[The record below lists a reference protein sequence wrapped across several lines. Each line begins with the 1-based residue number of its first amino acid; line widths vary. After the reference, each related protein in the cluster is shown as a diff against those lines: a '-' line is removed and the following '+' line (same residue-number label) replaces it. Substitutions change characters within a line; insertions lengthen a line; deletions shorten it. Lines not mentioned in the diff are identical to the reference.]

1 MRSRGA
7 HAIDA
12 IQRRRIQKSR
22 RMLGLS
28 TGDATMIPRPLL
40 FAATFALVLG
50 GCASTS
56 KVMLGPAYPPIA
68 VDQVRV
74 YYQPPPRY
82 REVALLETQSGSFT
96 YGEQNKM
103 NSVLTKLRT
112 EAAKLGA
119 NGVLFQGSENGYGG
133 SGVGVGVGG
142 GSFGGHSHV
151 GGGIGVNLSPS
162 QKHARGMAIYVTDPP
177 PAPEPASATP
187 VPPAR

>member
-1 MRSRGA
+1 MTPRLLLSAAAIA
-7 HAIDA
+7 HA
-12 IQRRRIQKSR
+12 
-22 RMLGLS
+22 
-28 TGDATMIPRPLL
+28 
-40 FAATFALVLG
+40 LG

-56 KVMLGPAYPPIA
+56 KVMLGPAYPALSPE
-68 VDQVRV
+68 QVHI
-74 YYQPPPRY
+74 YYQPPARY

-103 NSVLTKLRT
+103 NSVLTKLRA

-151 GGGIGVNLSPS
+151 GGGIGVSLSPA
-162 QKHARGMAIYVTDPP
+162 QKHARGVAIYVTDPTPAPAPPP
-177 PAPEPASATP
+177 PAPTP
-187 VPPAR
+187 GG